1 MSLIVDSIFQN
12 MGFYDESINIDPK
25 RLLKQP
31 LFVSTCVAPDLHFRI
46 ANTIEDFIATHNLD
60 EWRLKIMGIVNIY
73 TDEVEEALPG
83 FEISKDWQRAFKE
96 GSDEHKWLIVQDLK
110 RAKELEQPELDRRIN
125 TFICEALTFLAL
137 KPRLQ
142 NMAFD
147 TGVLIDEI
155 FPGLRETLYH
165 YAQTSNL
172 GSIDMPPLNP
182 ELEKKIT
189 ENKKVHGAF
198 KELRRQAINDKINE
212 IINTELVRPLTNAFK
227 SIIKAYRASTPSGS
241 EYTLVH
247 TTYQNGRI
255 EFKTYGDLRIAKYNL
270 ANDIE
275 EWV

>member
-1 MSLIVDSIFQN
+1 MSVIIDNIFQN
-12 MGFYDESINIDPK
+12 MGFYDESISVDPK

-31 LFVSTCVAPDLHFRI
+31 LFVSTCFAPELHFRV
-46 ANTIEDFIATHNLD
+46 ANIVEDFIAAHHLGD
-60 EWRLKIMGIVNIY
+60 WRLKIMGIVNIY
-73 TDEVEEALPG
+73 TDEVEDALQG
-83 FEISKDWQRAFKE
+83 FEVSKDWQRAFKE
-96 GSDEHKWLIVQDLK
+96 GSDEHKWLIAQDLK
-110 RAKELEQPELDRRIN
+110 RAKELEEPELDRRIN
-125 TFICEALTFLAL
+125 TFICETLTFLAL

-142 NMAFD
+142 NMTLDSTA
-147 TGVLIDEI
+147 LIDEI

-182 ELEKKIT
+182 ELEKKIN
-189 ENKKVHGAF
+189 ENKKVHSAF

-212 IINTELVRPLTNAFK
+212 IINTELVRPLINTFK
-227 SIIKAYRASTPSGS
+227 STIRSYRVSTPNGS
-241 EYTLVH
+241 EYTLVY
-247 TTYQNGRI
+247 TTYQNGHI